1 MGRHSRHAAIG
12 GGETTSHTH
21 ASGGSAMPKIL
32 GILVAFMLVRVLV
45 RVGHRVSG
53 SPAMRARRRTAI
65 ARLHRELHEGGDI
78 SA

>member
-1 MGRHSRHAAIG
+1 MGRHVRHPAIG
-12 GGETTSHTH
+12 GQEATNHTH
-21 ASGGSAMPKIL
+21 GSGGSAMPKIL

-53 SPAMRARRRTAI
+53 SPAMRARRHTAI
-65 ARLHRELHEGGDI
+65 ARLHRELHNEGDI

>member
-1 MGRHSRHAAIG
+1 
-12 GGETTSHTH
+12 
-21 ASGGSAMPKIL
+21 MPKIL

>member
-1 MGRHSRHAAIG
+1 MGRHSRPAAID
-12 GGETTSHTH
+12 GGEATGHTR

-32 GILVAFMLVRVLV
+32 GILVALMLVRVLV

-65 ARLHRELHEGGDI
+65 ARLHRELHDEGDI